1 MSDMETPDGLVR
13 SLAPLL
19 RYGSVATLGLILIV
33 GCATPTPAPTSTP
46 TPAPTATPAPTPT
59 ETDREALVALYA
71 GTGGA
76 NWFINSNWLSDAP
89 IDEWFGVVTDASDR
103 VTELHLYDNWLSGRI
118 PPELGGLAN
127 LEWLGLSGNG
137 LGGEIPPELGNLS
150 NLERVP
156 RRVQCA

>member
-1 MSDMETPDGLVR
+1 MSDRPLNSPPLKNRLR

-33 GCATPTPAPTSTP
+33 GC
-46 TPAPTATPAPTPT
+46 ATPAPTPT

-118 PPELGGLAN
+118 PPEWGGLAN

>member
-1 MSDMETPDGLVR
+1 M
-13 SLAPLL
+13 
-19 RYGSVATLGLILIV
+19 ATLGLILIV
-33 GCATPTPAPTSTP
+33 GC
-46 TPAPTATPAPTPT
+46 ATPAPTPT
-59 ETDREALVALYA
+59 ETDREALVALYYA